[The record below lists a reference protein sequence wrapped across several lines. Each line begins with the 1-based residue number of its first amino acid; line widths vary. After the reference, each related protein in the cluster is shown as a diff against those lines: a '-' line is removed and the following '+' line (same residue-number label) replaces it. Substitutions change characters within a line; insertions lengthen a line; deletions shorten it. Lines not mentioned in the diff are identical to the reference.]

1 MKTVLLGKTKN
12 FFKANLHMHTTI
24 SDGQMT
30 PEEVKEAYRSNGYSI
45 VAFTD
50 HDVMV
55 PHNDLTDKDFLA
67 ITSCE
72 MEINQPNPENDFSL
86 ISTYHLNFFS
96 KDPGAETLPC
106 FSQRYVWLAHS
117 KKYVTDEMRKT
128 DYIREYSVECINDMI
143 SKANAA
149 GFLVSYNH
157 PVWSLQTRDD
167 YAELKGLWGVECYNT
182 GCARAGMT
190 DNEQPFDDLLKKGN
204 RIFPLATDDAH
215 TRRDL
220 FGGFAMVDAEKLEY
234 AAVMRALEKG
244 DFYSSTGP
252 LILELCF
259 EENQLSVRCSK
270 AVKIVLNTDR
280 RFALT
285 IAAESGKTLEGGTFD
300 LSEFLRGALA
310 HDTTRYPF
318 FFRVTVVDERGD
330 KAWTRAYFEEDLRAS
345 L

>member
-30 PEEVKEAYRSNGYSI
+30 PDEVKEAYRNEGYSV

-55 PHNDLTDKDFLA
+55 PHNELTDKNFLA

-72 MEINQPNPENDFSL
+72 MEVNQPNPENDFSL
-86 ISTYHLNFFS
+86 VSTYHLNFYS
-96 KDPGAETLPC
+96 KASEAEVLPC
-106 FSQRYVWLAHS
+106 FSERYIWLSHS
-117 KKYVTDEMRKT
+117 RKYVTDEMRKT
-128 DYIREYSVECINDMI
+128 DYSREYSVKCINDMI
-143 SKANAA
+143 SKANEA

-157 PVWSLQTRDD
+157 PVWSLQSRED
-167 YAELKGLWGVECYNT
+167 YAGLKGLWGVECYNT
-182 GCARAGMT
+182 GCARAGMI
-190 DNEQPFDDLLKKGN
+190 DNEQPFDDLLKNGN

-220 FGGFAMVDAEKLEY
+220 FGGFVMVDAEKLEY

-252 LILELCF
+252 LIEELCF
-259 EENQLSVRCSK
+259 EENKLSVRCS
-270 AVKIVLNTDR
+270 AAARIVLNTDR

-285 IAAESGKTLEGGTFD
+285 LAAEGDRNLEGGTFD
-300 LSEFLRGALA
+300 LSDFLRAASA
-310 HDTTRYPF
+310 HDEKKYPF
-318 FFRVTVVDERGD
+318 FFRVTVVDGCGK
-330 KAWTRAYFEEDLRAS
+330 KAWTRAYFKEDIQAGL
-345 L
+345 